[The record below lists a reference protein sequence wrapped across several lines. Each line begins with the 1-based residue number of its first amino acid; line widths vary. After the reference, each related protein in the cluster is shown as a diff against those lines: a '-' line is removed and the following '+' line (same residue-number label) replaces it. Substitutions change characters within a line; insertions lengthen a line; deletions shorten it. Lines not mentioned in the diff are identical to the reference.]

1 MVRDWRRRE
10 NSAPSASLITEQA
23 CCKINTANGQEESYS
38 DKESIPIYLWEN
50 KFISTKP
57 SFQDKQK
64 DNSTYLQLIKDTK
77 NNIKVQRMNFF
88 FFFILRNQNL
98 SPYGLDTGRAK
109 NIIPESQIR
118 ADSSVKAT
126 VCDGIITLHAFYH
139 FPRIPFCIKSLL
151 RLTCGRAPLAI
162 ILMV

>member
-77 NNIKVQRMNFF
+77 NNIKVQRMKFF
-88 FFFILRNQNL
+88 FFLFCGIKISLHMDLTLEEPKISFQ
-98 SPYGLDTGRAK
+98 RA
-109 NIIPESQIR
+109 
-118 ADSSVKAT
+118 
-126 VCDGIITLHAFYH
+126 
-139 FPRIPFCIKSLL
+139 
-151 RLTCGRAPLAI
+151 RLEPTAL
-162 ILMV
+162 